1 MVKLVINFSVEIKVN
16 DLLQMYNQNSL
27 RPARLKQSMPRMVAV
42 APAKDVDPIRPYGR
56 VRWLIYKAGAA
67 TVKQEMKI
75 ILPVVF
81 EIVPPALRVKIHI
94 AKQKPPRKQLT
105 PSVMSLKS
113 REPPPAITPVRHAAT
128 K

>member
-1 MVKLVINFSVEIKVN
+1 MRLVLKLDVDIKVD
-16 DLLQMYNQNSL
+16 DLLQIYSQNSL

-56 VRWLIYKAGAA
+56 VRWLIYKAGAP
-67 TVKQEMKI
+67 TVKQEMKTI
-75 ILPVVF
+75 FPVVL

-105 PSVMSLKS
+105 PSVISLKR
-113 REPPPAITPVRHAAT
+113 REPPPAMTPVRHAAT